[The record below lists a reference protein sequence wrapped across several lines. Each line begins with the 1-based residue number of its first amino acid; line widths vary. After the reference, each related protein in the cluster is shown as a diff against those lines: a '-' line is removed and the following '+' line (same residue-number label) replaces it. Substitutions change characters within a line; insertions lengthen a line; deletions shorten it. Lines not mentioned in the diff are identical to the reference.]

1 MLVLLLVFVVL
12 QIWSA
17 SALALTGAGTV
28 INNTA
33 TASYLVSGTPASTNA
48 SVAFTV
54 QEVIDVTVSWT
65 DGTNVIVTTPD
76 TAQVASF
83 DVTNTGNGSET
94 FAIGVDNVASP
105 TDQFDFN
112 LVSDISIYIED
123 GTTPGFQIAQD
134 TLYTGPADN
143 PIIAAESTQTVYLVT
158 DVPSGLTDLDE
169 GHLTVTVQSITAG
182 AAGAAPGSTL
192 AGLGDTG
199 VDAIVGSSQA
209 DSSDTAIYQVS
220 SVNLVMTKVIQ
231 TVLDPYSGATFV
243 PGTEVTYRITV
254 SVTGG
259 TAQALAIVDPIPA
272 NTTYKDDSLFLDS
285 LLLTEESDADAGDF
299 NISQAGA
306 ITVTLGN
313 TVGGTVNII
322 DLTVIID

>member
-1 MLVLLLVFVVL
+1 MLLLGFAVMQL
-12 QIWSA
+12 WSG
-17 SALALTGAGTV
+17 SVDALTGAGTV
-28 INNTA
+28 VNNTA
-33 TASYLVSGTPASTNA
+33 TASYIVSGTPASTSA

-65 DGTNVIVTTPD
+65 DGTNVIVSSPD

-83 DVTNTGNGSET
+83 DIANTGNGSET
-94 FAIGVDNVASP
+94 FSLATSNVASP
-105 TDQFDFN
+105 TDDFDFN

-134 TLYTGPADN
+134 TLYTGPSDN
-143 PIIAAESTQTVYLVT
+143 PVIAAESTQAIYLVT
-158 DVPSGLTDLDE
+158 DVPGGLTDLAE
-169 GHLTVTVQSITAG
+169 GHLTVTVQSATAG
-182 AAGAAPGSTL
+182 AAGAIPGTTL

-199 VDAIVGSSQA
+199 VDAIIGSSQA
-209 DSSDTAIYQVS
+209 GSSDTAIYQVS
-220 SVNLVMTKVIQ
+220 SVNLAMTKVIQ
-231 TVLDPYSGATFV
+231 TIVDPYGGATFV

-254 SVTGG
+254 NVTGG
-259 TAQALAIVDPIPA
+259 TAQALAIVDPIPP

-313 TVGGTVNII
+313 TVGGTINII
-322 DLTVIID
+322 DLTVTID